1 MSPMGSL
8 SLPKES
14 SFNGNITRSQVIS
27 EFHFLYTGL
36 VSGLY
41 TEVRS
46 RAQGDISL
54 LHKLLISTVLT
65 LSLYKT
71 HCLNI

>member
-14 SFNGNITRSQVIS
+14 PFNGNITWSQVIS

-41 TEVRS
+41 REVRS
-46 RAQGDISL
+46 SAQGDISL
-54 LHKLLISTVLT
+54 LYKLLISNVFT

-71 HCLNI
+71 YYLNV